1 LSDLF
6 DGNIQPFDIIVLAVI
21 VVSAV
26 MSLGRGLIR
35 EAFSVISFIIGGIAA
50 YFAVVFLGEPLRSV
64 LPAGWPAV
72 AGNSILVIVG
82 FLVAYSLA
90 AFLGGRLSRLIHSS
104 PEIGVVDRLAGAIF
118 GIIRG
123 VVAAILFV
131 LLMQQALPPE
141 STPAFVA
148 KAGSYPYLDVAASW
162 IRDTVPGFV
171 ERATQTVP
179 GPESAGADDA

>member
-1 LSDLF
+1 MSDLF

-35 EAFSVISFIIGGIAA
+35 EAFSVISFVIGGVAA
-50 YFAVVFLGEPLRSV
+50 YFAVVLLGEPLRGM
-64 LPAGWPAV
+64 LPESWPAI
-72 AGNSILVIVG
+72 AGTSILVIAG
-82 FLVAYSLA
+82 FLIAYTAA

-104 PEIGVVDRLAGAIF
+104 PEIGVVDRLAGAVF
-118 GIIRG
+118 GVIRG

-131 LLMQQALPPE
+131 LLMQEALPPE

-162 IRDTVPGFV
+162 IRDHVPGFV
-171 ERATQTVP
+171 ERATQSTP
-179 GPESAGADDA
+179 GPISAGADGA